1 MDNAR
6 ANISKLYDCII
17 SAYHESGHVI
27 YGLLHFMKVSSVNLF
42 EDKKNKRIGGLCN
55 YECAKDL
62 SDIKDNSLFNEQL
75 KYEICIKYAGLTAEK
90 YHFRTISG
98 SDKFPI
104 FLRDGSSDDT
114 LSAAALIKQ
123 YNIVLPGEKRYVYK
137 KKLIKEIALELQQ
150 HWNAVTIVSHVLF
163 RKKKLNYT
171 DLKKLLTTK
180 TVNKK
185 FWKKQ
190 FKIIDYIFENSQT
203 LDDKDLSIIF
213 LA

>member
-75 KYEICIKYAGLTAEK
+75 K
-90 YHFRTISG
+90 
-98 SDKFPI
+98 
-104 FLRDGSSDDT
+104 
-114 LSAAALIKQ
+114 
-123 YNIVLPGEKRYVYK
+123 V
-137 KKLIKEIALELQQ
+137 
-150 HWNAVTIVSHVLF
+150 
-163 RKKKLNYT
+163 
-171 DLKKLLTTK
+171 
-180 TVNKK
+180 
-185 FWKKQ
+185 
-190 FKIIDYIFENSQT
+190 
-203 LDDKDLSIIF
+203 
-213 LA
+213 